1 MTRSEA
7 ACRTPQTAVLRGG
20 RWHAVIR
27 SRASVLAYS
36 GGMTRYA
43 LRMRSWCVQEL
54 HHQESY

>member
-1 MTRSEA
+1 
-7 ACRTPQTAVLRGG
+7 
-20 RWHAVIR
+20 VIR